1 MLTVGSDYVDT
12 ENVKN
17 LIKAFKDPRVQQ
29 FIATDPE
36 VKKLA
41 LPGDPA

>member
-1 MLTVGSDYVDT
+1 VQ
-12 ENVKN
+12 N
-17 LIKAFKDPRVQQ
+17 LIKAFNDPRVQT

-41 LPGDPA
+41 LPGKQA